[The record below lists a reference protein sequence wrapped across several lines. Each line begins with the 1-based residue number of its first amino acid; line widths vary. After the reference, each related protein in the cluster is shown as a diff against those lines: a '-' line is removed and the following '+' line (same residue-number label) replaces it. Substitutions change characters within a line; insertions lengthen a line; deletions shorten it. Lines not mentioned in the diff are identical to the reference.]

1 MELEWEEHRE
11 TGRKIIKMGEIGRT
25 ALLKMVPSR
34 RNAFLKV
41 VDASRAALLKMV
53 DASRATFLEMVNTHR
68 TAHLKMPALPV
79 ALNERLDVGDR
90 PGRGGIREVIS
101 Q

>member
-1 MELEWEEHRE
+1 MELEWEKHRE
-11 TGRKIIKMGEIGRT
+11 TGGKVIKMVEIGRT

-34 RNAFLKV
+34 RNA
-41 VDASRAALLKMV
+41 LLKMV
-53 DASRATFLEMVNTHR
+53 AGRRTALLKMVNTHR

-79 ALNERLDVGDR
+79 ALNERLDVGVR
-90 PGRGGIREVIS
+90 PGGGGTREVIS